1 MAGGVVADDTMDMLF
16 DGGKGQ
22 LVQTVTSWLSS
33 DHVNLQAAGA
43 LAIANFA
50 RKGMCR
56 HIVQICRADTMNNEC
71 VVPCSSVT
79 PAGATSWFRGHNLLC
94 SW

>member
-1 MAGGVVADDTMDMLF
+1 MADVVVADDTMDMLF

-50 RKGMCR
+50 RKGKCR
-56 HIVQICRADTMNNEC
+56 HFVENKDYEC
-71 VVPCSSVT
+71 VVP
-79 PAGATSWFRGHNLLC
+79 
-94 SW
+94 